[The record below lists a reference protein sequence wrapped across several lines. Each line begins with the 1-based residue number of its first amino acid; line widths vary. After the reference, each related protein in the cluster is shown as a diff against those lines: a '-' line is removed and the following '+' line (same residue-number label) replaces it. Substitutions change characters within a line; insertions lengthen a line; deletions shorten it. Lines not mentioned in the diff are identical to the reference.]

1 MKSKNRSVR
10 QLKAVSL
17 QGAAT
22 CLLTAARTLTAN
34 NDSHLENE
42 KEEQRELDLLREF
55 NSGDLKTKKDKNQH
69 QNDAKDFVLGY
80 FNSLIENDLM
90 LKSFLK
96 PGALDPKRLATAKS
110 SATTSGKKKSKNKSK
125 SDPNAENDPK
135 KKRNIIKKPVDP
147 NAPKKP
153 ASAFLLYQKDVQEQI
168 RKEFPETKWN
178 DVLRIIS
185 QRWQNLSNDEKKIY
199 ETKFQ
204 QARQIFEAE
213 YKTYM
218 ENKDNLPPAT
228 SGVIEE
234 GKENGDWGN
243 KSDDT
248 VNEEESSRTANKLSS
263 RKTKSH
269 EYYAN
274 SKAQNNSSDA
284 GINSSGSSSS
294 TSKKRKDVV
303 DDSEDNSTTINKKS
317 HHSMVKQEDEDEDSV
332 YNSSNRQSNKDQS
345 NSENLHRLSKDKS
358 KDKKKKK
365 PKDKT
370 TIKSIN

>member
-1 MKSKNRSVR
+1 MT
-10 QLKAVSL
+10 AVSL

-55 NSGDLKTKKDKNQH
+55 NSAKKDKNQH

-110 SATTSGKKKSKNKSK
+110 SATTSGKKKSK
-125 SDPNAENDPK
+125 
-135 KKRNIIKKPVDP
+135 KKRNRIKKPVDP

-185 QRWQNLSNDEKKIY
+185 QRWQNLSNDEKK
-199 ETKFQ
+199 
-204 QARQIFEAE
+204 AE

-228 SGVIEE
+228 SGVI
-234 GKENGDWGN
+234 
-243 KSDDT
+243 
-248 VNEEESSRTANKLSS
+248 EEESSRTANKLSS

-303 DDSEDNSTTINKKS
+303 DDSEDNSTSPIKKS
-317 HHSMVKQEDEDEDSV
+317 KKEKNKDEDEDSV

>member
-1 MKSKNRSVR
+1 MT
-10 QLKAVSL
+10 AVSL

-55 NSGDLKTKKDKNQH
+55 NSGDLKSFLLRYVETLVENDNQH

-110 SATTSGKKKSKNKSK
+110 SATTSGKKKSK
-125 SDPNAENDPK
+125 
-135 KKRNIIKKPVDP
+135 KKRNRIKKPVDP

-185 QRWQNLSNDEKKIY
+185 QRWQNLSNDEKK
-199 ETKFQ
+199 
-204 QARQIFEAE
+204 AE

-234 GKENGDWGN
+234 
-243 KSDDT
+243 

-303 DDSEDNSTTINKKS
+303 DDSEDNSTSPIKKS
-317 HHSMVKQEDEDEDSV
+317 KKEKNKDEDEDSV

>member
-1 MKSKNRSVR
+1 MT
-10 QLKAVSL
+10 AVSL

-55 NSGDLKTKKDKNQH
+55 NSGDLKSFLLRYVETLVENDNQH

-110 SATTSGKKKSKNKSK
+110 SATTSGKKKSK
-125 SDPNAENDPK
+125 
-135 KKRNIIKKPVDP
+135 KKRNRIKKPVDP

-185 QRWQNLSNDEKKIY
+185 QRWQNLSNDEKK
-199 ETKFQ
+199 
-204 QARQIFEAE
+204 AE

-228 SGVIEE
+228 SGVIE
-234 GKENGDWGN
+234 
-243 KSDDT
+243 
-248 VNEEESSRTANKLSS
+248 EEESSRTANKLSS

>member
-55 NSGDLKTKKDKNQH
+55 NSAKKDKNQH

-110 SATTSGKKKSKNKSK
+110 SATTSGKKKSK
-125 SDPNAENDPK
+125 
-135 KKRNIIKKPVDP
+135 KKRNRIKKPVDP

-234 GKENGDWGN
+234 
-243 KSDDT
+243 

-303 DDSEDNSTTINKKS
+303 DDSEDNSTSPIKKS
-317 HHSMVKQEDEDEDSV
+317 KKEKNKDEDEDSV